1 VLLIKQITIQTDD
14 MLTTTITKS
23 DREQQIYEA
32 LLTVKDPE
40 IPVISVVDLGIITS
54 VTWYEETGEAV
65 VVMTPTFTACP
76 ATKVMLTEIQQCVAG
91 LSFVQKA
98 TVTIDFTEPWN
109 SNRIS
114 ELGKQ
119 QLKEFGLAP
128 PPAYTGE
135 VDMDTIADANC
146 PNCGSANTSLN
157 LLFGPTLCRSMH
169 FCYDCRQAFE
179 AFKPV

>member
-1 VLLIKQITIQTDD
+1 MQ
-14 MLTTTITKS
+14 TTILTNTE
-23 DREQQIYEA
+23 REQQIYEA
-32 LLTVKDPE
+32 LFSVKDPE

-54 VTWYEETGEAV
+54 VTWHEDTGTAL

-76 ATKVMLTEIQQCVAG
+76 ATKVMQTQIQECVAA
-91 LSFVQKA
+91 LPFVKEA
-98 TVTIDFTEPWN
+98 TVTIDFTIPWN

-114 ELGKQ
+114 ETGKQ

-128 PPAYTGE
+128 PPVYTGE
-135 VDMDTIADANC
+135 VDLEKIAEAKC
-146 PNCGSANTSLN
+146 PNCGSSNTSLN